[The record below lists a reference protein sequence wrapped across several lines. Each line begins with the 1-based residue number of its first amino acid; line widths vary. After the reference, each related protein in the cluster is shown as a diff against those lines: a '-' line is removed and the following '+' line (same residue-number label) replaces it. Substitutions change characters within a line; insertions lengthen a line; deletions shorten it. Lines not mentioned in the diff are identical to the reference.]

1 MSDICRLS
9 KAGRYR
15 PVGARGFTLIEL
27 LVVLF
32 LVGLLTSVVLPG
44 MERMARSAQYKT
56 ERDTIIGRLGELGYE
71 AYLTGKPI
79 SLISSPVGA
88 SAVGAAYPIAMPEGW
103 RLSVRDPVV
112 YGFNGICGGGEVTL
126 IGPDQAQE
134 KIVLRAPLCKVEP
147 RAAN

>member
-1 MSDICRLS
+1 MR
-9 KAGRYR
+9 AG
-15 PVGARGFTLIEL
+15 GFTLIEL

-71 AYLTGKPI
+71 AYLTGKAI
-79 SLISSPVGA
+79 SLTSSPTGV
-88 SAVGAAYPIAMPEGW
+88 SAVGASYPIAMPEGW
-103 RLSVRDPVV
+103 RLSVTDPVV
-112 YGFNGICGGGEVTL
+112 YGFNGICGGGEVVL
-126 IGPDQAQE
+126 IAPDQAQE
-134 KIVLRAPLCKVEP
+134 KFVLRAPLCKVED